1 MIKYLFPLLC
11 LIALI
16 AACDLERDIDI
27 KLPEYENEIALE
39 SYIEPGQPL
48 RALIVESVSYTE
60 LLSTPIDENTIVN
73 ITVGGQQFPP
83 IPLSEI
89 NEMTLTEVS
98 EMLDIEVDEIVE
110 LFEGLVNFIE
120 RISLINHATVTINH
134 NGQDYTLEQGIYF
147 DFDNIK
153 IYNYGHPYI
162 VPADYTNDFSIQVT
176 DTLNRSAT
184 ASTKILPPVP
194 IDSVVYFFN
203 SQDTASIQAW
213 FTDDAATEN
222 YYRFMVHGSNLIDNL
237 YQDAT
242 INDRFFN
249 GDDVPLGSGFEFGVG
264 DTAIASLFH
273 IDETYHDF
281 YETYQEAFFAN
292 GNPFAQPAQI
302 LTNVEGGR
310 GIFAAL
316 SYVRDTVIIE

>member
-1 MIKYLFPLLC
+1 MIKYLLPLLC
-11 LIALI
+11 IIALI

-27 KLPEYENEIALE
+27 KLPEYENEITVE

-60 LLSTPIDENTIVN
+60 SSNAPLDENTIIN
-73 ITVGGQQFPP
+73 IIGEGQQ
-83 IPLSEI
+83 IPALSLSQLREFI
-89 NEMTLTEVS
+89 YM
-98 EMLDIEVDEIVE
+98 
-110 LFEGLVNFIE
+110 EGDTTFIQIFDSFVNSLGLIY
-120 RISLINHATVTINH
+120 LINDATVTISH
-134 NGQDYTLEQGIYF
+134 AGQDYTLEPAIYF

-153 IYNYGHPYI
+153 IYNYQHPFI
-162 VPADYTNDFSIQVT
+162 VPVDYNNDFSIQVT
-176 DTLNRSAT
+176 DNQDRNAS
-184 ASTKILPPVP
+184 ASTRILPPVP
-194 IDSVVYFFN
+194 IDSIVYFFN
-203 SQDTASIQAW
+203 NEDTASIQAW

-222 YYRFMVHGSNLIDNL
+222 YYRFMVHGSNLIDDL

-249 GDDVPLGSGFEFGVG
+249 GDDVPLGTDFNFGIG
-264 DTAIASLFH
+264 DTSIVTLFH

-302 LTNVEGGR
+302 LTNIEGGR
-310 GIFAAL
+310 GIFTAL